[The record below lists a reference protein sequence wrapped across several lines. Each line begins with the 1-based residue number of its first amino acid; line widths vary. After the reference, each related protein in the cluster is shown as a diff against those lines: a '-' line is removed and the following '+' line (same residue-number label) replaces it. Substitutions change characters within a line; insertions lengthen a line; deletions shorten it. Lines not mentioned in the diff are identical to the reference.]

1 MRAKPPVRTRSV
13 VAMSAAA
20 VLVSVA
26 ALVVVLAPESSASTL
41 ATLSTL
47 PLPLPVAGVESLV
60 TEGVTIEGPLV
71 NNLNLPQLK

>member
-26 ALVVVLAPESSASTL
+26 ALVVVLASESSA
-41 ATLSTL
+41 APSTL
-47 PLPLPVAGVESLV
+47 PLPLPIAGVESLV
-60 TEGVTIEGPLV
+60 PQGVTIEGPLV
-71 NNLNLPQLK
+71 NNLNVPQLR

>member
-13 VAMSAAA
+13 VAMCTAA

-26 ALVVVLAPESSASTL
+26 ALVVVLASKSSA
-41 ATLSTL
+41 APSTL

-60 TEGVTIEGPLV
+60 GQGVTIEGPLV